1 MTTNRVVLEGR
12 VEAVEPMRVSPAGVA
27 SVRFTVRHQS
37 TREEASIPR
46 KVEVA
51 MQMVALGAMAEK
63 ARTLEIG
70 RQVRVAGFLARA
82 SLKSEWPVV
91 HVEELQDI

>member
-1 MTTNRVVLEGR
+1 MTGNRVVLEGR
-12 VEAVEPMRVSPAGVA
+12 IEAVEPMRVSPAGVA

-37 TREEASIPR
+37 TREEASIAR

-51 MQMVALGAMAEK
+51 MQMVALGAMAER

-70 RQVRVAGFLARA
+70 RQVKVAGFLARA

>member
-1 MTTNRVVLEGR
+1 MAGNRVVLEGR

-37 TREEASIPR
+37 TREEASIAR

-51 MQMVALGAMAEK
+51 MRMVALGAMAEK

-70 RQVRVAGFLARA
+70 GQVKVTGFLARA
-82 SLKSEWPVV
+82 SLNSEWPVI

>member
-27 SVRFTVRHQS
+27 SVRFTVQHQS

-51 MQMVALGAMAEK
+51 MRMVALGSMAEK
-63 ARTLEIG
+63 ARALEAG
-70 RQVRVAGFLARA
+70 RQVKVTGFLARA
-82 SLKSEWPVV
+82 SLKSEWPVI
-91 HVEELQDI
+91 HVEELQVI